1 MSKTGEIQ
9 RSFIRNAKLQ
19 FKTENSIEPMVIG
32 SLLVLLYTGR
42 QILEVDWATV
52 GLFLVMMVRTLPLFK
67 ALVSN
72 YQKTNRYLGS
82 VESIVIISEEMKSNA
97 RDVEGVQGFTSSFKC
112 IQLNSVGYQYPP
124 GSTRAVSDIN
134 CAITK
139 GEVIVI
145 VGPSGSGKSTLVD
158 LISGLR
164 GSFIRKYFY
173 R

>member
-1 MSKTGEIQ
+1 MNLAGSDEFEKRLIASKTGEIQ

-82 VESIVIISEEMKSNA
+82 VESIVIISENEIQC
-97 RDVEGVQGFTSSFKC
+97 RRRRCPRFTSSFKC
-112 IQLNSVGYQYPP
+112 IS
-124 GSTRAVSDIN
+124 
-134 CAITK
+134 
-139 GEVIVI
+139 
-145 VGPSGSGKSTLVD
+145 
-158 LISGLR
+158 
-164 GSFIRKYFY
+164 
-173 R
+173 